1 MAVAVGVEGDV
12 NVMWTVV
19 VDWPSTPGLLAAVLE
34 PLLETMV
41 IAGKPVA

>member
-1 MAVAVGVEGDV
+1 MAVAVGAEGDV

-19 VDWPSTPGLLAAVLE
+19 VDWPSTSGVLAAVLE
-34 PLLETMV
+34 PLLETTV